1 MAGEPAT
8 AYEIRREVWVPD
20 NKELF
25 KDFSF
30 ERSERVAAYQWLES
44 RRRTRCQ

>member
-8 AYEIRREVWVPD
+8 PYEVRREVWLAD
-20 NKELF
+20 NKDLF

-44 RRRTRCQ
+44 RLHGRCQ